1 MWSADREPANVL
13 EGRAVYLGDNAAL
26 LCCTGAASLS
36 PKATAEPC
44 RLQGRKGTDIR
55 RAAAGV
61 FALAQHNYLSPKV
74 AYRDAQPIRDLDR
87 ELEQR
92 VAMEVRGMR

>member
-1 MWSADREPANVL
+1 MWSADRDVSNVL
-13 EGRAVYLGDNAAL
+13 EGRAPSTWETKRPYFVARG
-26 LCCTGAASLS
+26 
-36 PKATAEPC
+36 PPPC
-44 RLQGRKGTDIR
+44 RPRQRLNLAGCKGAEADIR

-61 FALAQHNYLSPKV
+61 FALTQHNYLSPKV

-92 VAMEVRGMR
+92 VAMEVRGLR